1 MWKSMN
7 IRSVFDFVWH
17 LFWCSRF
24 LDRIG
29 NNIRHDP
36 LVDIVQLHYSNE
48 LRHQMQMDSKAF
60 LSRFLAFI
68 IFMAVLLLV
77 LRL

>member
-36 LVDIVQLHYSNE
+36 LVDIVQLH
-48 LRHQMQMDSKAF
+48 QMQMDSKAF